1 MGLQGF
7 RDSKQSW
14 LIYIVF
20 ALIIVVFIF
29 MFGMPSNDMFGG
41 ASVGSIAKVN
51 GHEIESDLMTSMI
64 LRHYD
69 DRVFETDNYLPL
81 VKHMSYNLALIY
93 LLADDARA
101 NGLRVSDEEWN
112 SYVTNWEAGNKDVL
126 ELGFLD
132 KNNEFSSDRYQS
144 GIRRFRMSSK
154 AYRDYKENELLA
166 RKYLAVMQNSIS
178 VSDEAVWNMFVE
190 HTRRADIEVI
200 KLTPAAIKKTIV
212 PVTPEDVDA
221 YLSTNLADVQKF
233 YDEHVGLYTTPEKLK
248 LQQILIQT
256 DYSKLT
262 NVGAKTVK
270 TLTSKERYTIAK
282 HQVVDEHLDFAQAY
296 ADYDESQ
303 SKTENGI
310 METISVD
317 QMAPEY
323 AAIFDSVAVG
333 EIATGE
339 LKDRYVIVKVLDR
352 TPEIVTPLADV
363 QRDIAQQLI
372 ENSRIQVKMDATSEA
387 LAALLS
393 SGSTLQDAIDKAL
406 YSDILAEAKV
416 VAPAPAPTEPASD
429 AAPSAEADSVAEV
442 EPLGDVAEN
451 PAAAD
456 AVAAAEPAAEAVPE
470 PVDQNAIVVPL
481 SERIHVLT
489 LSSVKIGASA
499 LDVFMSAAAGNSAY
513 SIMIDGIGESDE
525 LVRDIREAEIGTT
538 LSKPYK
544 VNDNIFFVRVTD
556 KKEPDKAM
564 FELQKASIAD
574 VMTQIKTF
582 QLIGNIDE
590 VLNLR
595 TKPNTARGLWLEQRL
610 KKAEVDKSFTIYESW
625 FQEQIRERQRR
636 EKQREEQRK
645 KDEE

>member
-20 ALIIVVFIF
+20 ALIIIVFVF
-29 MFGMPSNDMFGG
+29 MFGMPSSDMFGG
-41 ASVGSIAKVN
+41 ASVGNIAKVN
-51 GHEIESDLMTSMI
+51 QHEIDTDLMRSMI
-64 LRHYD
+64 IRHYN
-69 DRVFETDNYLPL
+69 DRIFETDDYLPT
-81 VKHMSYNLALIY
+81 VKHVCQNLAVIY

-101 NGLRVSDEEWN
+101 NGLRVSDEDWN
-112 SYVTNWEAGNKDVL
+112 EYVTNWEAGNRDVI

-132 KNNEFSSDRYQS
+132 KDNEFSSDRYQN
-144 GIRRFRMSSK
+144 GIRRQVMSSR

-166 RKYLAVMQNSIS
+166 RKYLAVMANSIS
-178 VSDEAVWNMFVE
+178 VSEESVWNMFVE
-190 HTRRADIEVI
+190 LTKRADIEVI

-212 PVTPEDVDA
+212 PVTPADVDA
-221 YLSTNLADVQKF
+221 YLSTNMADVQKF
-233 YDEHVGLYTTPEKLK
+233 YDEHLGLYTTPEQLK

-270 TLTSKERYTIAK
+270 TLTSKERFTIAK

-317 QMAPEY
+317 HMAPEY

-339 LKDRYVIVKVLDR
+339 LKDRYIIAKVLER
-352 TPEIVTPLADV
+352 TPQVVTPIADV

-372 ENSRIQVKMDATSEA
+372 EDARIQVKMNATSDA
-387 LAALLS
+387 MVALLS
-393 SGSTLQDAIDKAL
+393 SGSTLQEAIDQAL

-416 VAPAPAPTEPASD
+416 AAPAPAPVAVEPAADAD
-429 AAPSAEADSVAEV
+429 AAPNPDEPSADAAAE
-442 EPLGDVAEN
+442 P
-451 PAAAD
+451 AAD
-456 AVAAAEPAAEAVPE
+456 AEAIAEAPAAEAVPE
-470 PVDQNAIVVPL
+470 PVAQNAIVVPL
-481 SERIHVLT
+481 SERIHP
-489 LSSVKIGASA
+489 LSLPSIKIGASS
-499 LDVFMSAAAGNSAY
+499 LDVFMAAAAGSSSY
-513 SIMIDGIGESDE
+513 TITIDGIGESDE
-525 LVRDIREAEIGTT
+525 LVRDIRTAEVGKV
-538 LSKPYK
+538 LLKPYK

-564 FELQKASIAD
+564 YELQKSYITE
-574 VMTQIKTF
+574 VMTQIKTL

-590 VLNLR
+590 ILNLR
-595 TKPNTARGLWLEQRL
+595 TPPNTARGLWLEQRL
-610 KKAEVDKSFTIYESW
+610 EKAKVDGAFSLNDSW
-625 FQEQIRERQRR
+625 FQAQLRERQRR
-636 EKQREEQRK
+636 EQQRAEQQKEE
-645 KDEE
+645 